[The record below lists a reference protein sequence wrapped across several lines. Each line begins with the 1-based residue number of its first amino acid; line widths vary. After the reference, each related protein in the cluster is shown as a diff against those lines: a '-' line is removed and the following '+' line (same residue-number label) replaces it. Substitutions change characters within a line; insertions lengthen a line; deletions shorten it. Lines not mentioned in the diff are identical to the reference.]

1 MKLFLRRN
9 APLFYVLAAMLVL
22 YIPWLNRGYTNLE
35 YAFPMAANGLS
46 DFSNS
51 TLIDAYWSNQANPL
65 GYSLFLAAIYK
76 LLGYRDWFW
85 MARLPSIVGIGLMVL
100 SGWILFRDRL
110 LVVRSNFYSW
120 SALLIL
126 NPMIIAY
133 STAATADILPV
144 GLLMLSILLIL
155 KANSTRMFLVAVS
168 AVMFGLSVVTKYNS
182 AYFGM
187 LFLVALSLATPNAK
201 SQFRNLI
208 KKAFWFLSFP
218 VAVLIAYIWWSY
230 SKFEIFL
237 SNRLAHHQPDFTD
250 IEAWLN
256 SFGKYLAFLG
266 LICCLIPIVVYAK
279 QFEISRTKIKHIVAL
294 AILLGIGWY
303 VSRPLPEGELN
314 FGGGFTLGVT
324 AARIIE
330 TFGFVNG
337 VAILQIAWQ
346 RMRAGN
352 RLTQVLM
359 AGLGPYLILISASR
373 PAQRYLIYAI
383 PIVLLIL
390 VEALDE
396 LPKKVRYFAVGS
408 TALGFAAVSLLG
420 MSYLTSQGNASE
432 EMAVWVEE
440 NNLISQTSAGAIAPH
455 AGQHF
460 WGVKTTEL
468 RYEIIAVTP
477 ATESQVQERIL
488 HREPM
493 KVLGKVTRVY
503 LLREL
508 PNAP

>member
-1 MKLFLRRN
+1 MFKRMKLFLRRN
-9 APLFYVLAAMLVL
+9 APLFYVLAVMLAL

-187 LFLVALSLATPNAK
+187 LFLVALSLATPNAI
-201 SQFRNLI
+201 SQFWNLI
-208 KKAFWFLSFP
+208 KKAIWFLSFP
-218 VAVLIAYIWWSY
+218 VAILIAYIWWSY
-230 SKFEIFL
+230 SRFDVFI
-237 SNRLAHHQPDFTD
+237 SNRLDQTRPNFTD

-266 LICCLIPIVVYAK
+266 LFCCLIPIVVYAK
-279 QFEISRTKIKHIVAL
+279 QFEISRTKIKHIVA
-294 AILLGIGWY
+294 
-303 VSRPLPEGELN
+303 
-314 FGGGFTLGVT
+314 
-324 AARIIE
+324 
-330 TFGFVNG
+330 
-337 VAILQIAWQ
+337 
-346 RMRAGN
+346 
-352 RLTQVLM
+352 
-359 AGLGPYLILISASR
+359 
-373 PAQRYLIYAI
+373 
-383 PIVLLIL
+383 
-390 VEALDE
+390 
-396 LPKKVRYFAVGS
+396 
-408 TALGFAAVSLLG
+408 
-420 MSYLTSQGNASE
+420 
-432 EMAVWVEE
+432 
-440 NNLISQTSAGAIAPH
+440 
-455 AGQHF
+455 
-460 WGVKTTEL
+460 
-468 RYEIIAVTP
+468 
-477 ATESQVQERIL
+477 
-488 HREPM
+488 
-493 KVLGKVTRVY
+493 
-503 LLREL
+503 
-508 PNAP
+508 